1 MVALVGVLAVTS
13 QIIRLDAVIL
23 AIGAW
28 GASAACHL
36 VVLGGGRHRVYVLA
50 PPLGGVVESR
60 AKAMH
65 QHFGAGSGGMHVS
78 YPSLEAL
85 SVEIHPHPCG
95 GSRPPGEIPSFGFSG
110 WR

>member
-50 PPLGGVVESR
+50 PPLGGVVES
-60 AKAMH
+60 

-95 GSRPPGEIPSFGFSG
+95 GSRPPGEIPSSGFSG